1 VRLLS
6 LFRKTLL
13 ENIRDWKILVLTLV
27 FGPFFVILM
36 YFYLGE
42 TAQSP
47 YRVVVVNQDGGA
59 TTADGRVLY
68 AGQELISEM
77 MSARYPEGTE
87 VFQVQ
92 QEQNLAVASSRLADD
107 SVDLVVEIPQHF
119 SSVLLDYQQGHQPP
133 PAIVNTYGNPTNANY
148 LMAAVWSDMITYG
161 YVAAVTGLQ
170 SPLELRANTV
180 SGMETRNEF
189 ELYVPALLTL
199 ALIMLMFTAAASL
212 IKEKDKG
219 TIIRLRLCNMTA
231 FEWFSAV
238 SMTQIIVGLLAMG
251 LTFLTAVA
259 LGYRTSGSLFA
270 VMVVGFVSS
279 LSIIAISFLVAA
291 SLRTIFDLLT
301 IGCFPFFILMFFSG
315 GMFPLPPLRL
325 FTVGSRSVSIND
337 FLPTTHTISAL
348 NSILNYGVGL
358 GDVALELAAILALTV
373 VFFATGVWLFTRRH
387 MRAQEV

>member
-13 ENIRDWKILVLTLV
+13 ENTRDWKILVLTLI
-27 FGPFFVILM
+27 FGPVFVVLM

-42 TAQSP
+42 TTQAP
-47 YRVVVVNQDGGA
+47 YRVIVVNQDEGA
-59 TTADGRVLY
+59 TTADGRVLH

-77 MSARYPEGTE
+77 MDARYPEGTE

-92 QEQNLAVASSRLADD
+92 QGEELAVARSRLADD

-119 SSVLLDYQQGHQPP
+119 SSVLLDYQQGSQPP
-133 PAIVNTYGNPTNANY
+133 PAIVNTYGNPTNASY

-180 SGMETRNEF
+180 SGVETRNEF

-219 TIIRLRLCNMTA
+219 TLVRLRLSNMTA

-238 SMTQIIVGLLAMG
+238 SLTQILVGLLAMG
-251 LTFLTAVA
+251 FAFLTAVA
-259 LGYRTSGSLFA
+259 LGYRTSGSLVA
-270 VMVVGFVSS
+270 MMVVGLVSS

-348 NSILNYGVGL
+348 NSILNYGAGL
-358 GDVALELAAILALTV
+358 GDVVPELAAILLLTV
-373 VFFATGVWLFTRRH
+373 GFFALGVWLFTRRH